1 MKVAALA
8 MAAASLLTV
17 EQRDAR
23 RSNLDYPTA
32 AVSADGA
39 FIAFTTYSRLAT
51 ADVDQASDLYV
62 LDRLQRR
69 VMLESADVYGRA
81 GNVADPDISGDGR
94 YIVFERGEH
103 VFLRDRTDRVTHFLA
118 TGRQPDISEDGQFV
132 VFAADTFERAPG
144 GDANGDLSDIYAVDL
159 RDLSARRV
167 SVNLGKLEPAA
178 TISVSPS
185 ISGDGRYIAFTSK
198 KKTARG
204 PAADSYV
211 FLHDA
216 QTNVTKMVG
225 AGWDAAL
232 SGDGRAVAFVATSD
246 GLSQICLAD
255 LQTGATRIITR
266 SVRRGLANGSSAKP
280 RMSSNGRFV
289 VFQSEASDLVAAED
303 INLLWDVF
311 VFDRE
316 SNAMSRVSGDADA
329 VWMEP
334 SSGPSIDGR
343 GSVVA
348 FSSRHPTDASD
359 KQNDFDLYVATLAL
373 SSPQRRGAAENFIP
387 FSLFAFR

>member
-39 FIAFTTYSRLAT
+39 FIAFATYSRLAT
-51 ADVDQASDLYV
+51 ADVDQSSDLYV
-62 LDRLQRR
+62 LDRLEQR
-69 VMLESADVYGRA
+69 VMLESADVHGRA
-81 GNVADPDISGDGR
+81 GDVADPDISGDGR

-118 TGRQPDISEDGQFV
+118 TGRQPDISEDGRFV
-132 VFAADTFERAPG
+132 AFAADTFERAPG
-144 GDANGDLSDIYAVDL
+144 VDANGERSDIYAVDL

-178 TISVSPS
+178 TTSVSPS
-185 ISGDGRYIAFTSK
+185 ISGDGRYVAFTSK
-198 KKTARG
+198 NTTTRG
-204 PAADSYV
+204 PATV

-216 QTNVTKMVG
+216 QMNVTKMIG
-225 AGWDAAL
+225 AGWDATL
-232 SGDGRAVAFVATSD
+232 SGDGRAVAFVAMSG
-246 GLSQICLAD
+246 GLSHICLAD

-266 SVRRGLANGSSAKP
+266 SARRGLANGSSAKP

-387 FSLFAFR
+387 FSFFAFR